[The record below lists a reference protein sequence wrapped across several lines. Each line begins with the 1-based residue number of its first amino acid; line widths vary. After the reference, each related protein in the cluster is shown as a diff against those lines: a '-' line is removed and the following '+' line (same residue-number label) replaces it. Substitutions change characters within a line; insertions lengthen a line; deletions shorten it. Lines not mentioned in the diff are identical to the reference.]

1 MNVQFVEEIT
11 ILFLGGYYRSLA
23 DERVNQASIPHQ
35 VSHTIT
41 YMDINVSH
49 SVSNAWLQEDLSK
62 VHLAFLI
69 WVPHTY
75 VPMGR
80 GG

>member
-1 MNVQFVEEIT
+1 MKGT
-11 ILFLGGYYRSLA
+11 
-23 DERVNQASIPHQ
+23 
-35 VSHTIT
+35 
-41 YMDINVSH
+41 

-69 WVPHTY
+69 WAPHMS

-80 GG
+80 GGWVVGVHLLLKPRA